1 MSFALFGVACGPS
14 VLLTITDNDLIMKSN
29 LNRQFLFRLH
39 NIQKLTTSV
48 PSAAVLRINERIN
61 VRAMEQKVCAQNEA
75 VHFPALFFGDQDIQ
89 GQDRRDARI
98 KNT

>member
-1 MSFALFGVACGPS
+1 MA
-14 VLLTITDNDLIMKSN
+14 
-29 LNRQFLFRLH
+29 
-39 NIQKLTTSV
+39 
-48 PSAAVLRINERIN
+48 SAAVLRINERIN

-98 KNT
+98 KNTYQNWTYDLNVVNDFKCSICII

>member
-1 MSFALFGVACGPS
+1 MNFALFGVACGPS
-14 VLLTITDNDLIMKSN
+14 VLLTITDNDLIEKSY

-61 VRAMEQKVCAQNEA
+61 VRAMEHKVFAQNEA
-75 VHFPALFFGDQDIQ
+75 VHFPA
-89 GQDRRDARI
+89 
-98 KNT
+98 